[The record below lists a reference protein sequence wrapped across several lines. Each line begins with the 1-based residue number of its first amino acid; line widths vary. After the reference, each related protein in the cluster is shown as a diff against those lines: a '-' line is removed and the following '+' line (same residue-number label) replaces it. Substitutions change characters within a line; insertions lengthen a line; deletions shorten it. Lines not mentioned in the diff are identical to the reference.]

1 MHDLNFF
8 EGHIEKRELEA
19 DGKWIYIVVLGFFLI
34 FSIGYITYNFLV
46 IKEETKKIS
55 RLKEELDNP
64 EIIKKAAEIKEKE
77 IRKNEAEGSV
87 AQLKTLDTDLTQRKK
102 IDEMLLD
109 EINKKMPNN
118 IFLTSLNIEREAIY
132 IEGISENQ
140 WAVAEFE
147 KNLESLKDYD
157 EIFVS
162 YISLEEGS
170 YKFALDITKEEGVG
184 ADEGTNKE

>member
-8 EGHIEKRELEA
+8 EGYIEKRELEA
-19 DGKWIYIVVLGFFLI
+19 DGKWIYIVVLGLFLI
-34 FSIGYITYNFLV
+34 FSIGYITYNFRV
-46 IKEETKKIS
+46 IKEEMREIG

-64 EIIKKAAEIKEKE
+64 DIIKKAAEIKEKE

-157 EIFVS
+157 DIFVS

-170 YKFALDITKEEGVG
+170 YKFALDIIKEEGVE